1 MTYSIFYLDDEEVL
15 LSLFEEMFS
24 GLYDVRTSSSLQEAS
39 RMLKECAAD
48 IIICDQKMPEIE
60 GTAFLREAARI
71 CPQAY
76 RILLTGRTSMMD
88 VVTEITTG
96 VVQRYMAKPWDI
108 VEMQAALARAI
119 DTIERHRR
127 EKAARL

>member
-1 MTYSIFYLDDEEVL
+1 MTYSIFYLDDEEEWR
-15 LSLFEEMFS
+15 SLFEEIFS
-24 GLYDVRTSSSLQEAS
+24 GLYDVRTSSSPKEAR
-39 RMLKECAAD
+39 RMLRECTAD
-48 IIICDQKMPEIE
+48 IIISDQKMPEIE

-76 RILLTGRTSMMD
+76 RILLTGQTSMMD

-108 VEMQAALARAI
+108 VE
-119 DTIERHRR
+119 
-127 EKAARL
+127 